1 MRVLGV
7 DFGLRSLGIA
17 LSDEEGT
24 LARPLRV
31 LSIASVREAPQAV
44 ADVADTSDV
53 DTIVVGVP
61 LGLEG
66 EERRQEV
73 RRVERFARALR
84 KLSHKD
90 VFLVDESL
98 TSREAAENSRA
109 AGRDERDPS
118 HHAHAAALILQR
130 WLDRPRKA
138 PHRVGGTEA

>member
-17 LSDEEGT
+17 LSDEEKT

-44 ADVADTSDV
+44 AEVADTSDV

-66 EERRQEV
+66 EERRIEV

-84 KLSHKD
+84 KVSGRT

-98 TSREAAENSRA
+98 SSREAGERA
-109 AGRDERDPS
+109 REAGRDERDPAL
-118 HHAHAAALILQR
+118 HAHAAALILQR
-130 WLDRPRKA
+130 WLDRPR
-138 PHRVGGTEA
+138 GGRK